1 MGPNCDPL
9 DPGLLRKIDRTAKA
23 DKNIFLTSFLREQRE
38 NARTY
43 AAQGQLEMKAWKDH
57 TTPSQH
63 QDTSSNLH
71 VLRSPAMSKTL
82 SRIGFD
88 TPVLKPRNRHKVQ
101 DTQRS
106 DISPSLPLAKSV
118 KKTAY
123 AVDHPPSPASQS
135 KSQPRNRHPLSPK
148 AQKSLKALTKPALKK
163 RVACDDHSD
172 EDQVARLE
180 ERRERKR
187 AKRAIVNPEKADIVV
202 EPGTSY
208 SEAKGKKAK
217 GKGKGKREKGS
228 EKTPAA
234 YALMHGFVATNVGK
248 NRLTMKTPVP
258 VGVFSKGKASEKT
271 RIKDTSAVMRT
282 RNTFSEGLFLQ
293 GTRKKEPTSKKRHR
307 TPSTSSSSSTTSPSR
322 SRARRHWEN
331 ESVHGKETLPSP
343 MKDEAGRCVSEVW
356 DIESEASEESK
367 IRTLIL
373 DTGLRGWNVLA
384 SPQTPPAGS
393 RSKGAPTSPH
403 SADDLN
409 VRSSPSLRPSQ
420 SASQC
425 AWNGMARLP
434 AARSAMSRSKY
445 FTQAKAV
452 GDDAAPTVNDIAGE
466 AAETPAAWHYTE
478 MPPPPRPVPAE
489 RRPRD
494 RAHRTREPT
503 PPVYGAAPSKDPPL
517 EDTLPGALSNELE
530 EPRESVL
537 DDGSFV
543 THNYFSECLALS
555 DGCMNGLPVQA
566 TDLCGDLLL
575 AAEVNLGVLNG
586 DATALG
592 WDIDCV
598 ALCTEDGEA
607 TASEADALEAAEHPG
622 ENFIDGAFDAFLDR
636 NGLDHADDLDI
647 YPCGEGSGEVD
658 SFVAGAFD
666 YLTTV
671 APDHDLVHFADGHF
685 AAEGYESSADYEEGC
700 AVDLPAPRDGYY
712 SDVDY
717 TDCGDDWASA
727 GEWSD
732 DSGGSLWIGQDP
744 EVDSELNGDEHSF
757 SLHAFAEGKALLMGV
772 PNTSEVLSVA
782 HGRVSQAEA
791 DVARSLHDHWTPY
804 RPL

>member
-57 TTPSQH
+57 TTPYQR
-63 QDTSSNLH
+63 QDTASNLH
-71 VLRSPAMSKTL
+71 VLRSPAISKTL
-82 SRIGFD
+82 SRIDFD

-106 DISPSLPLAKSV
+106 DISPPLPLAKSV
-118 KKTAY
+118 KNRTAY
-123 AVDHPPSPASQS
+123 VVDHPPSPASQS
-135 KSQPRNRHPLSPK
+135 KSRPRDRHPLSPK
-148 AQKSLKALTKPALKK
+148 AQKSSKALTKPASKK
-163 RVACDDHSD
+163 RIACDDHSD

-258 VGVFSKGKASEKT
+258 VGVFNKGKASEKT

-282 RNTFSEGLFLQ
+282 KNTFSEGLFLQ

-307 TPSTSSSSSTTSPSR
+307 TLSTSSSSCTTSPSR
-322 SRARRHWEN
+322 SRARRHREN
-331 ESVHGKETLPSP
+331 ESVHEKETLPSP

-373 DTGLRGWNVLA
+373 DGLRGWNVPA
-384 SPQTPPAGS
+384 SPQTPPAGGQ
-393 RSKGAPTSPH
+393 SKGAPTSPH

-409 VRSSPSLRPSQ
+409 VRSSPFLRPSQ

-434 AARSAMSRSKY
+434 AARSAISRSKY
-445 FTQAKAV
+445 FTQAKAI
-452 GDDAAPTVNDIAGE
+452 GDNAAPTVNDIAGQATDT
-466 AAETPAAWHYTE
+466 AAKWHYTE

-494 RAHRTREPT
+494 RAHRTRKPT

-517 EDTLPGALSNELE
+517 EDPLPGALSNEVE

-543 THNYFSECLALS
+543 THNYFSECLAFS
-555 DGCMNGLPVQA
+555 DGCINGLSVQA
-566 TDLCGDLLL
+566 TDLCDDLLL

-622 ENFIDGAFDAFLDR
+622 ENFIGGAFDAFLDR

-647 YPCGEGSGEVD
+647 YPCGEDSGEVK

-685 AAEGYESSADYEEGC
+685 AAEGYESSADYEEDC
-700 AVDLPAPRDGYY
+700 AADLPAPCDGHY

-744 EVDSELNGDEHSF
+744 EVDSELNEDELIF

-772 PNTSEVLSVA
+772 PNTPEVLSVA